1 MTSRTMTFLLMLTV
15 AAASAGAQSRDTTAR
30 VATRRDTSAARADT
44 GSVGSLACPRG
55 GVLANAWVSGV
66 RIGAGTVTTPRTGGV
81 LDTVITLNI
90 TDRTWQRD
98 SLSAGVSLGAAG
110 QAGSQRG
117 RWHACAGATATLG
130 RITAT
135 LHNVHGQI
143 HLRADAAALDAIG
156 RTTGSTPPAPPRR

>member
-1 MTSRTMTFLLMLTV
+1 MKAGMAMLVVTLV
-15 AAASAGAQSRDTTAR
+15 AAAPSAGAQVRDTAARINRARDTTMAR
-30 VATRRDTSAARADT
+30 VDTSVT
-44 GSVGSLACPRG
+44 GGLACPRG
-55 GVLANAWVSGV
+55 GVQARAWVGGIRMGTGAAARSPASG
-66 RIGAGTVTTPRTGGV
+66 A

-110 QAGSQRG
+110 QAGAQRG

-135 LHNVHGQI
+135 LHNVYGRI
-143 HLRADAAALDAIG
+143 HLRADAGALDAIG
-156 RTTGSTPPAPPRR
+156 RTTGSTTPAPPRR

>member
-1 MTSRTMTFLLMLTV
+1 MSARLVLLLIMTV
-15 AAASAGAQSRDTTAR
+15 AARSVDAQARDTAAGANAIRDSVST
-30 VATRRDTSAARADT
+30 RADT
-44 GSVGSLACPRG
+44 GRASALTCPRG
-55 GVLANAWVSGV
+55 GVQARAWVYGA
-66 RIGAGTVTTPRTGGV
+66 RIAAGATTTSPASGV
-81 LDTVITLNI
+81 LDTTITLNI

-143 HLRADAAALDAIG
+143 HLRADAGALDAIG

>member
-1 MTSRTMTFLLMLTV
+1 MTSRTMMLLLLLAV
-15 AAASAGAQSRDTTAR
+15 AAPAAGAQSRDTSTA
-30 VATRRDTSAARADT
+30 
-44 GSVGSLACPRG
+44 GSLACPRG
-55 GVLANAWVSGV
+55 GVPARAWVSGV
-66 RIGAGTVTTPRTGGV
+66 RIGTGAASTPRTSGV

-110 QAGSQRG
+110 QSGAQHG
-117 RWHACAGATATLG
+117 RWHACAGATATFG

-143 HLRADAAALDAIG
+143 HLRADAGALDAIG